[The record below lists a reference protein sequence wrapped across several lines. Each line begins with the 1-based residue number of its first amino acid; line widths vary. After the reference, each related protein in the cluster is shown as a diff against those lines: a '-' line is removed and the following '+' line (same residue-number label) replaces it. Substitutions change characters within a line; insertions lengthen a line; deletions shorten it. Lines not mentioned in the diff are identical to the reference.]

1 MDFNVWLEAFF
12 GAYYHRRPVNASFI
26 GHHEYDNQLP
36 DVSPLGR
43 KAAVDE
49 MHSLLASA
57 KELDAAHLSPVQAL
71 DLKAAK
77 GVLETQLWEYQ
88 SPHLFE
94 RNPSY
99 YCGEAIFGVMVLF
112 LTDYAPLAER
122 VRAAVE
128 RMRAVPVFLAQA
140 QQNLS
145 NMPLA
150 WIERALDECRGAE
163 ALFTDGMAALAAEHQ
178 IQESEFLGSAVDA
191 RRAFAAFAEFLQ
203 RELSQASA
211 LYACGPE
218 PFDLLLHKGHFL
230 SQSADELLAYAEAEM
245 EKAAAYLNQHAADF
259 GAATPEEAL
268 AGLAEIHPTAEDY
281 VARHQQIWEAC
292 RAAALEKDLV
302 TWPDFPIRYIPR
314 PVWTRK
320 AAPHLYF
327 LFYRAP
333 AAFNR
338 PAVHEYLINP
348 LPDENRPAFLRA
360 NNDSVIKLNHV
371 VHHGSIGHHVQNWNA
386 YHSQSRIGQVAACD
400 TAARIAMLCGGTM
413 AEGWACY
420 VTDLMAEAGFLT
432 PLEAYSE
439 YQGRRRMCARAI
451 VDIRLHRGE
460 ITFEEAAAYYQNNA
474 GMGAGS
480 ARAEVTKNSMFP
492 GGAVMYL
499 FGRDAIYNLREEL
512 KSSVGARFNLRD
524 FHDEFL
530 SYGALP
536 VTLICEDM
544 KRKRQNAQR

>member
-12 GAYYHRRPVNASFI
+12 DAYYRHRPVNASFI
-26 GHHEYDNQLP
+26 GRHEYDRFLP
-36 DVSPLGR
+36 DVSPQGR
-43 KAAVDE
+43 NSAVDE
-49 MHSLLASA
+49 MRSLLTAA
-57 KELDAAHLSPVQAL
+57 EDLDRDRLSPVQSL
-71 DLKAAK
+71 DLKTAR

-88 SPHLFE
+88 SPHLFD
-94 RNPSY
+94 RNPAY

-112 LTDYAPLAER
+112 LTEYAPLAER
-122 VRAAVE
+122 VGAAVA
-128 RMRAVPVFLAQA
+128 RMKAIPAFLEQA
-140 QQNLS
+140 QQNL
-145 NMPLA
+145 NGMPQA
-150 WIERALDECRGAE
+150 WIERALDECRGAD
-163 ALFTDGMAALAAEHQ
+163 ALFADGIPALAAGQQ
-178 IQESEFLGSAVDA
+178 IDDPQFTSSAADA
-191 RRAFAAFAEFLQ
+191 RRAFAGFAEFLQ
-203 RELSQASA
+203 QAQGTA
-211 LYACGPE
+211 DYACGAAA
-218 PFDLLLHKGHFL
+218 FDLLLQKAHFL
-230 SQSADELLAYAEAEM
+230 SPGADELLAYAEAEM
-245 EKAAAYLNQHAADF
+245 EKAGVYLARHAADF
-259 GAATPEEAL
+259 GAATPQEAL
-268 AGLAEIHPTAEDY
+268 AGLAELYPTAEEYLD
-281 VARHQQIWEAC
+281 RHQQLWDAC
-292 RAAALEKDLV
+292 HESALKNDLV
-302 TWPDFPIRYIPR
+302 TWPDFPIRYVPR

-333 AAFNR
+333 AVFNR

-348 LPDENRPAFLRA
+348 LPEDNQTAFLRA

-371 VHHGSIGHHVQNWNA
+371 VHHGSIGHHIQNWNA
-386 YHSQSRIGQVAACD
+386 YHAQSQIGRVAACD

-420 VTDLMAEAGFLT
+420 VTDLMAEFGFLT

-451 VDIRLHRGE
+451 VDLRLHRGE
-460 ITFEEAAAYYQNNA
+460 FSFDEAVAFYQQNA

-499 FGRDAIYNLREEL
+499 FGRDAIYDLREEF
-512 KSSVGARFNLRD
+512 KTREGVRFNLRA

-536 VTLICEDM
+536 VALICADM
-544 KRKRQNAQR
+544 KRKRQDAQR